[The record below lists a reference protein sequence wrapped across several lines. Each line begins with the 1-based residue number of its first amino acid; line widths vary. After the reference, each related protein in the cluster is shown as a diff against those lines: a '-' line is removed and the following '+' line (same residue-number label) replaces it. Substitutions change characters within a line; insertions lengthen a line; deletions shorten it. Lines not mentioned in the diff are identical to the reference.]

1 MNVYDQQLV
10 ADGRILRALGVML
23 RRESRPTVVV
33 CAWCEAKAG
42 RKPDVSLNQSHGICP
57 AHYAEMV
64 SDLELARQERERA

>member
-10 ADGRILRALGVML
+10 ADGRILHSLGLML
-23 RRESRPTVVV
+23 QREERPAVA